1 MNQIAKEAAQKI
13 IWDLTCR
20 KGLKHEW
27 DCIDKEIQEEIEEAW
42 TKIIVEQFSNRI
54 EHFVIKESDPQRTVL
69 LAEIEKL
76 KQRNITEDKR
86 IYDEA
91 LQQVIEVC
99 DKYINI
105 AKIKDLNEF
114 QDGAI
119 SCAKAIKSELQKIS
133 KQSN

>member
-1 MNQIAKEAAQKI
+1 MSIKITETEFKEYQELKKI
-13 IWDLTCR
+13 FEDIKPKL
-20 KGLKHEW
+20 L
-27 DCIDKEIQEEIEEAW
+27 EEIKNPPTIA
-42 TKIIVEQFSNRI
+42 IPVEQQ
-54 EHFVIKESDPQRTVL
+54 VIKESDPQRTVL